1 MARGAKLAACFFP
14 PLDPRCLG
22 QNGYSHERDNHPG
35 QRSRGEGAAAG
46 EAPRK
51 GGFRL
56 EAPLPEARARGKT
69 ASGKRSASPPRRVP
83 EERGQERFG
92 DLAVLPT
99 GKVVVP
105 TRRPAQARRR
115 PLALQTWE
123 VHMEHPLVVGGF
135 PEAQVYCSAGRHVR
149 V

>member
-56 EAPLPEARARGKT
+56 EAPLPEARAREDRVREKERSPTPPGPRGTGAGALWRFGRPPHRKGRRAHPQT
-69 ASGKRSASPPRRVP
+69 CPGAASASRAS
-83 EERGQERFG
+83 
-92 DLAVLPT
+92 DLGGAHGAPT
-99 GKVVVP
+99 GC
-105 TRRPAQARRR
+105 RW
-115 PLALQTWE
+115 L
-123 VHMEHPLVVGGF
+123 
-135 PEAQVYCSAGRHVR
+135 S
-149 V
+149 